1 VREHTQSSLVM
12 LAGTRGVRAAER
24 WTPLRAALLPGV
36 IGALWHVIAMEQAG
50 QSAAWIA
57 WGCLDRVPARV
68 LMVWIYTG
76 AGKRVF
82 AVALYHA
89 SANLS
94 IKTLFPG
101 GSYEAERLPS
111 LILVGEAV
119 SVVLVHRRPRGPLP
133 FRHGG
138 RRWEVLRGMFRP

>member
-24 WTPLRAALLPGV
+24 WTRRAALLPGV
-36 IGALWHVIAMEQAG
+36 IGALWHVIAMVQTG

-57 WGCLDRVPARV
+57 WGCLDMVATRV

-76 AGKRVF
+76 AGKRVL
-82 AVALYHA
+82 AVALYHPI
-89 SANLS
+89 ANLS

-101 GSYEAERLPS
+101 ESYEAERLVS
-111 LILVGEAV
+111 LILVSEAV
-119 SVVLVHRRPRGPLP
+119 SVILVHRRSRGPLP
-133 FRHGG
+133 FSHGG